1 MAYDKAALKCKGR
14 EAVTNFDLNLGM
26 ATPVHEPKENKE
38 YHQFQTVSSYNLHPR
53 RSLKVSSMGSSQEVE
68 IKASQ
73 ERLKEFQT

>member
-53 RSLKVSSMGSSQEVE
+53 RSLKEVE